1 MGEGAHSVNGH
12 HDGNGT
18 QHIEGEI
25 AEIRGR
31 LDQSL
36 AELDRRRHEATDVK
50 LQIQRHPGIVA
61 VAGGVA
67 LLLLG
72 GVAYAVWAARQ
83 RQKPVNKAK
92 RLKLAFSRMI
102 DEPQKVAKGEP
113 TVPEKILAAAG
124 TAAATILT
132 KKIIEKALN
141 GAGQKHP
148 ARV

>member
-1 MGEGAHSVNGH
+1 MGEGTDRVN
-12 HDGNGT
+12 GNGT
-18 QHIEGEI
+18 HQIEGEI
-25 AEIRGR
+25 ADIRGH

-50 LQIQRHPGIVA
+50 LQIRRHPGAVA
-61 VAGGVA
+61 VAGGVV

-72 GVAYAVWAARQ
+72 GVAYAIWASRQ
-83 RQKPVNKAK
+83 RERPVNKAK
-92 RLKLAFSRMI
+92 RLRLALSRMI

-132 KKIIEKALN
+132 KKIVERAMNEVGRKE
-141 GAGQKHP
+141 P
-148 ARV
+148 ARAR

>member
-1 MGEGAHSVNGH
+1 MGEGADRMN
-12 HDGNGT
+12 GNGSH
-18 QHIEGEI
+18 QIEGEI

-50 LQIQRHPGIVA
+50 LQIRRHPAAVA
-61 VAGGVA
+61 VAGGIV

-72 GVAYAVWAARQ
+72 GVGYAIWAARQ
-83 RQKPVNKAK
+83 RERPVNKAK
-92 RLKLAFSRMI
+92 RLRLALSRMI
-102 DEPQKVAKGEP
+102 DEPQKVAKAEP

-132 KKIIEKALN
+132 KKIIERAMN
-141 GAGQKHP
+141 EAGRKEP
-148 ARV
+148 ARAR